1 MTGSPRLP
9 WLLAAA
15 VLLLGACTTVGP
27 DFKRPDAPAGA
38 AGYTPPGE
46 AKAAI
51 VQLSPEAR
59 TAGPWWQA
67 FRSDALDRTVRL
79 ALAESPDVAEAQAT
93 LERYQAEAREAEGD
107 RGLQVEGTGNAARQ
121 KFNSKSFG
129 IKSGSTNSPFSSFGT
144 RTFNL
149 FSLGARVTYD
159 LDLFGGERRR
169 GEETGA
175 RVEQAARQ
183 ADAAYLTL
191 SASVAL
197 QAMRIAGLR
206 DEIKAM
212 EAIVEDDRTLLGLAR
227 KALGI
232 GGIPRT
238 TLTGIE
244 AQLAEDEAVIPP
256 LRRQYDTARRQMAL
270 LVGRSPADWAPPEFE
285 LAQMT
290 VPAQIPVSLPS
301 ELVRRRPDIL
311 AAEADLHAATAAIGV
326 RTADQY
332 PAIRLSANGSLS
344 GLTPDDVFSTSS
356 TGYTLASGLTA
367 PLFDGGARKARTR
380 AAEAQA
386 RVSQAR
392 YRRTVLKAFK
402 EVSDAMAA
410 LRTDEEEIASL
421 TRAVGHSQQLAD
433 DTLAAA
439 RLGARTAAE
448 VIQSRRQLDRD
459 LRSLAEARAR
469 RLSDIVTLYAAA
481 GADWRGAQ
489 SAGGGDGL
497 SPGR

>member
-1 MTGSPRLP
+1 MTGSPRLLR
-9 WLLAAA
+9 LLAAP

-38 AGYTPPGE
+38 ADYTPPGE
-46 AKAAI
+46 AKAAV

-59 TAGPWWQA
+59 AAGPWWLA
-67 FRSDALDRTVRL
+67 FRSEALDRTVRL

-93 LERYQAEAREAEGD
+93 LERYQAAASETAGE
-107 RGLQVEGTGNAARQ
+107 RGVQVEGTGNAARQ

-169 GEETGA
+169 AEQAGA
-175 RVEQAARQ
+175 RVEQAERE

-212 EAIVEDDRTLLGLAR
+212 EAIVEDDRTLLGLAH
-227 KALGI
+227 KALSI

-244 AQLAEDEAVIPP
+244 AQLAEDEAVLPP
-256 LRRQYDTARRQMAL
+256 LRRQYDTARRQLAL
-270 LVGRSPADWAPPEFE
+270 LAGRSPGDWTPPDFD
-285 LAQMT
+285 LAQIA
-290 VPAQIPVSLPS
+290 VPAQAPVSLPS

-326 RTADQY
+326 AVADRY
-332 PAIRLSANGSLS
+332 PALRLSANGSLS
-344 GLTPDDVFSTSS
+344 GLTPDDLFSPSS

-380 AAEAQA
+380 VAEAEA

-392 YRRTVLKAFK
+392 YRRTVLKAFN

-410 LRTDEEEIASL
+410 LKTDEDEIAAL

-439 RLGARTAAE
+439 RLGGRTAAE
-448 VIQSRRQLDRD
+448 VIQSRRQMDRD

-469 RLSDIVTLYAAA
+469 RLSDIVTLYAAS
-481 GADWRGAQ
+481 GADWREAQ
-489 SAGGGDGL
+489 TAGGVGGVG
-497 SPGR
+497 PGR

>member
-1 MTGSPRLP
+1 VAARRLP
-9 WLLAAA
+9 ALLALSALA
-15 VLLLGACTTVGP
+15 LGACTTVGP
-27 DFKRPDAPAGA
+27 DFKRPEAPAGKA
-38 AGYTPPGE
+38 DYTMAGDV
-46 AKAAI
+46 KAA
-51 VQLSPEAR
+51 VVRLDPEAR
-59 TAGPWWQA
+59 TAGPWWTA
-67 FRSDALDRTVRL
+67 FRSEALDQTVRL

-93 LERYQAEAREAEGD
+93 LERYQAEAREAAGE
-107 RGLQVEGTGNAARQ
+107 RGPEVEGTANAARQ

-129 IKSGSTNSPFSSFGT
+129 IKSGSGDSPFSSFGT

-169 GEETGA
+169 VEEAGA
-175 RVEQAARQ
+175 RVEQAERQ

-212 EAIVEDDRTLLGLAR
+212 ESIVEDDRTLLGLAH
-227 KALGI
+227 KALSI

-256 LRRQYDTARRQMAL
+256 LRRQYDTARRQLAL
-270 LVGRSPADWAPPEFE
+270 LVGKSPADWTPPEFD
-285 LAQMT
+285 LAQIT
-290 VPAQIPVSLPS
+290 VPAEVPVSLPS
-301 ELVRRRPDIL
+301 ALVRRRPDIL

-326 RTADQY
+326 RVADQY
-332 PAIRLSANGSLS
+332 PALRLSANGSLS

-356 TGYTLASGLTA
+356 TGYTLGSGLTA

-380 AAEAQA
+380 AAEADA
-386 RVSQAR
+386 RASQAR
-392 YRRTVLKAFK
+392 YRRTVLKAFN
-402 EVSDAMAA
+402 EVSDAMAS
-410 LRTDEEEIASL
+410 LRTDEAEVASL

-469 RLSDIVTLYAAA
+469 RLSDIVTLYAAS
-481 GADWRGAQ
+481 GADWREAQ
-489 SAGGGDGL
+489 VAGGAGGV